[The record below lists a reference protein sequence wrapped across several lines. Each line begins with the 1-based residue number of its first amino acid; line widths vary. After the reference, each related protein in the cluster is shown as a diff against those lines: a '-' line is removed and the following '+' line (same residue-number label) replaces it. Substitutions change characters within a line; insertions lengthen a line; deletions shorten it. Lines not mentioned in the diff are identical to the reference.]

1 MDNQLALLLPV
12 IILEFILAITALIHV
27 IKHPN
32 YRFGNKFIWILVV
45 LFIQIIGPIFYF
57 INFVTEQFNLIHIM
71 RH

>member
-12 IILEFILAITALIHV
+12 IIFEFILSITALIHV

-57 INFVTEQFNLIHIM
+57 IFGRGEE
-71 RH
+71 

>member
-1 MDNQLALLLPV
+1 MREITNNLALLLPV

-32 YRFGNKFIWILVV
+32 YRFGNKAIWIIVV

-57 INFVTEQFNLIHIM
+57 IFGRGEE
-71 RH
+71 

>member
-27 IKHPN
+27 IKHQN

-57 INFVTEQFNLIHIM
+57 IFGRGEE
-71 RH
+71 

>member
-12 IILEFILAITALIHV
+12 IILEFILAITALIPV

-57 INFVTEQFNLIHIM
+57 IFGRGEE
-71 RH
+71 

>member
-12 IILEFILAITALIHV
+12 IILEFILALIHV

-57 INFVTEQFNLIHIM
+57 IFGRGEE
-71 RH
+71 

>member
-1 MDNQLALLLPV
+1 MSEITKNLALLLPV

-32 YRFGNKFIWILVV
+32 YRFGNKAIWIIVV

-57 INFVTEQFNLIHIM
+57 ILGRGEE
-71 RH
+71 

>member
-1 MDNQLALLLPV
+1 MSEITNNLALLLPV

-32 YRFGNKFIWILVV
+32 YRFVNKAIWIIVV

-57 INFVTEQFNLIHIM
+57 IFGRGEE
-71 RH
+71 

>member
-1 MDNQLALLLPV
+1 MSEITNNLALLLPV

-32 YRFGNKFIWILVV
+32 YRFGNKAIWIIVV

-57 INFVTEQFNLIHIM
+57 IFGRGGNSEYT
-71 RH
+71 

>member
-1 MDNQLALLLPV
+1 MSEITNNLALLLPV

-32 YRFGNKFIWILVV
+32 YRFGNKAIWIIVV

-57 INFVTEQFNLIHIM
+57 RLGRGEE
-71 RH
+71 

>member
-1 MDNQLALLLPV
+1 MSEITKNLALLLPV

-32 YRFGNKFIWILVV
+32 YRFGNKAIWIIVV

-57 INFVTEQFNLIHIM
+57 IFGRGEE
-71 RH
+71 

>member
-1 MDNQLALLLPV
+1 MSEITNNLALLLPV

-32 YRFGNKFIWILVV
+32 YRFGNKAIWIIVV

-57 INFVTEQFNLIHIM
+57 ILGRGEEY
-71 RH
+71 

>member
-1 MDNQLALLLPV
+1 MSEITNNLALLLPV

-32 YRFGNKFIWILVV
+32 DRFGNKAIWIIVV

-57 INFVTEQFNLIHIM
+57 IFGRGEE
-71 RH
+71 